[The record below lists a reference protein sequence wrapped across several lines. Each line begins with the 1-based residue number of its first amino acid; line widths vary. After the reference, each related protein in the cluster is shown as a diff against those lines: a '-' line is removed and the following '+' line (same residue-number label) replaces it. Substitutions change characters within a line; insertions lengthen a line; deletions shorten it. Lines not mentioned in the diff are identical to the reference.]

1 MNNMR
6 TFRCDDDTWR
16 KFKLVCTI
24 ENISM
29 QNKLGELVIDYV
41 KNRQVQLG
49 KDTWTDSDYAEKNHS
64 LDGNPERYPTQDPE
78 DYAREHNQINQTIAD
93 AKNSNISGH
102 TDL

>member
-41 KNRQVQLG
+41 KNRQVQFSG
-49 KDTWTDSDYAEKNHS
+49 KTT
-64 LDGNPERYPTQDPE
+64 
-78 DYAREHNQINQTIAD
+78 AD
-93 AKNSNISGH
+93 AKNGNISGH
-102 TDL
+102 ADL

>member
-16 KFKLVCTI
+16 KFKLVCTM

-49 KDTWTDSDYAEKNHS
+49 KDT
-64 LDGNPERYPTQDPE
+64 
-78 DYAREHNQINQTIAD
+78 
-93 AKNSNISGH
+93 
-102 TDL
+102 